1 MRFAALALALLIT
14 GAPASTGQ
22 TPRQPPP
29 RVDCDMND
37 AVALKRYENAVAA
50 DPVSLPAII
59 ALAQCHD
66 TAWRFAD
73 AERLIRE
80 ILATVRHQADQKASA
95 PPPADGIPMAGGRVR
110 APSVVLH
117 AQLDYPVAAADRGI
131 TGTVAVE
138 VRVDRR
144 GRVSRTRVIEGNE
157 WLRRESE
164 TAIRRMRFQ
173 PTEINGAPAE
183 IDMVYFAE
191 FGQPS
196 DLMPA
201 DWLDRARVFL
211 SMGAPEPALVPLE
224 AALARVTRDRLRFG
238 DSGEFDRTPP
248 SEKPSPPTKLRHA
261 APVYPA
267 VALAR
272 NITGTVVIEALVDKF
287 GEIGRTRVTK
297 SSPVLDSAAVNAVR
311 TWTYT
316 PVNEDGK
323 PVTFIVTVTVTFS
336 L

>member
-1 MRFAALALALLIT
+1 MRFTALALALLIA
-14 GAPASTGQ
+14 GAPAVTGQ
-22 TPRQPPP
+22 APRQPPP

-37 AVALKRYENAVAA
+37 AVTLQKYENAVAA
-50 DPVSLPAII
+50 DPTSVQAMI

-73 AERLIRE
+73 AERIIRE
-80 ILATVRHQADQKASA
+80 IVATVRHQAGQKASA
-95 PPPADGIPMAGGRVR
+95 PPPAEAIPMAGGRVPV
-110 APSVVLH
+110 PSVALH
-117 AQLDYPVAAADRGI
+117 TQLDYPIAAADRGI

-138 VRVDRR
+138 VRLDRR

-173 PTEINGAPAE
+173 PSQINGTPAE

-224 AALARVTRDRLRFG
+224 AALARVSRDRLRFG

-248 SEKPSPPTKLRHA
+248 SVKPPPPTKLRHT

-272 NITGTVVIEALVDKF
+272 HITGEVVIEALVDKF
-287 GEIGRTRVTK
+287 GEVGRTRVTK
-297 SSPVLDSAAVNAVR
+297 SRPVLDSSAVNAVR

-316 PVNEDGK
+316 PVNQDGK
-323 PVTFIVTVTVTFS
+323 PVTFILTVTVTFS